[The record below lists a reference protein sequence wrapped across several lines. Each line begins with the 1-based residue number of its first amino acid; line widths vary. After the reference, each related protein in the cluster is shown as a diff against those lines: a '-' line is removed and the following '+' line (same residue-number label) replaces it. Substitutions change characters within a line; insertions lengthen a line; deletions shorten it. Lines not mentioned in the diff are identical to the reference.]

1 MMNTNSLNI
10 SMAFLIKNKKILIKL
25 TNNYKIIFYSFK
37 VKNNLIQIKI
47 LEILKIIVKDNSK
60 VN

>member
-10 SMAFLIKNKKILIKL
+10 SMAFLIKNNRILIKS
-25 TNNYKIIFYSFK
+25 TNDYKIILYSFK
-37 VKNNLIQIKI
+37 VKSNLIQIKI

-60 VN
+60 VS

>member
-37 VKNNLIQIKI
+37 IKNNLIQIKI